1 MATLQASGAE
11 ASVSG
16 VAGCCSPAAAHGL
29 PAAIVL
35 GCLELGIGLGVLA
48 PRGRRVALGTGIA
61 VSVLMWILVQDFGGL
76 FTGTA
81 TDPNAAPLYVLLAA
95 ALYRFTT
102 AEASAEDDVTRV
114 ATRPGG

>member
-1 MATLQASGAE
+1 M
-11 ASVSG
+11 
-16 VAGCCSPAAAHGL
+16 
-29 PAAIVL
+29 L

-102 AEASAEDDVTRV
+102 VGSPEEDDVTRV